1 MNESLVRQINDSPYK
16 AFFSITGGGQS
27 FLGDYCKIAGASKTL
42 IGGFIPYDKEI
53 LHKTIGKVDSYSCS
67 DTARK
72 LAVYSYNEC
81 LSANIMPSAAIG
93 FGVSCSL
100 ATESERKGRKHKIY
114 IAAQTD
120 YSTDVIEVILN
131 QRRTR
136 VQEEALVSNL
146 ILQLL
151 AHKSDIETFPGRP
164 LIDDRE
170 VFTHD
175 VAIVSPRVDN
185 LSKNKNIFYVNDL
198 NKFKN
203 DKRIVIYSGSW
214 NPLHEG
220 HLAVAKLAEEILRQP
235 VFFDLS
241 IRNAE
246 KGTLDFISIR
256 DRIKQISSYPHII
269 SNTPL
274 FEDKATVFRS
284 GIDKT
289 TEIIFVVGA
298 DTWNRIWDSRYCG
311 DALNLE
317 QRFYLRGVKFLVF
330 GRKWVEIDK
339 FHGTSVRIR
348 SIRAE
353 TFYSDNSSSE
363 IRKQQLTT

>member
-1 MNESLVRQINDSPYK
+1 MNESLVRRINDSPYK

-27 FLGDYCKIAGASKTL
+27 FLGDYCKIAGASKT
-42 IGGFIPYDKEI
+42 IVGGFIPYHKEV
-53 LHKTIGKVDSYSCS
+53 LHKAIGKVDSYSCS

-72 LAVYSYNEC
+72 LSVYSYNEC
-81 LSANIMPSAAIG
+81 LSAGISPSEAIG

-100 ATESERKGRKHKIY
+100 ATDNERAGRKHKIY

-131 QRRTR
+131 QHRTR
-136 VQEEALVSNL
+136 VQEDALVSNL

-151 AHKSDIETFPGRP
+151 AHKADIETFPGRP

-175 VAIVSPRVDN
+175 MAIVNPRVDN
-185 LSKNKNIFYVNDL
+185 LSKNKNIFYGTDL

-220 HLAVAKLAEEILRQP
+220 HLAIAKLAEEILRHQ

-256 DRIKQISSYPHII
+256 DRIKQISCYPHII

-274 FEDKATVFRS
+274 FEDKAMVFRS
-284 GIDKT
+284 AIEKT
-289 TEIIFVVGA
+289 TEIVFVVGA

-330 GRKWVEIDK
+330 GRKGVEIDK
-339 FHGTSVRIR
+339 FHGISVRIR
-348 SIRAE
+348 SVRASN
-353 TFYSDNSSSE
+353 FSSPFSSSD
-363 IRKQQLTT
+363 IRKQKV